1 MNEINIKEER
11 VLYKLDTGYC
21 SDMRE
26 VNCTAQI
33 TGIKNANG
41 TVTLLPEGKRLN
53 SEFVFDN
60 SDPDKVIAVA
70 RLMMGMAQMVKDN
83 NNRIKMAK
91 DYGDNNDE
99 DDRR

>member
-11 VLYKLDTGYC
+11 VVYGLDTEYC

-33 TGIKNANG
+33 MGIKNANG
-41 TVTLLPEGKRLN
+41 TVTLLPDGKRGSN
-53 SEFVFDN
+53 EFVFDN

-91 DYGDNNDE
+91 DYRDNKDE
-99 DDRR
+99 A

>member
-11 VLYKLDTGYC
+11 VVYRLDTEYC

-33 TGIKNANG
+33 TGIKNENG
-41 TVTLLPEGKRLN
+41 TVTLFPEGKRLN
-53 SEFVFDN
+53 NEFVFDN

-83 NNRIKMAK
+83 NNRMRMTKNC
-91 DYGDNNDE
+91 DENN
-99 DDRR
+99 